1 MGSPTLAA
9 TAFAHDEFWARK
21 KFWTLFSPKFY
32 FYDQQENLIAFVKQ
46 KAFKLREDIRV
57 YRDEAMTN
65 ELLHIRARTILD
77 WSTAY
82 DVVDSYSRQKVGT
95 LKRKGWKSMV
105 RDEWVVMDANEV
117 EIGRIREDSAF
128 LALLRR
134 FLTGLIPQDYS
145 ITVRGREI
153 GSAKQNLN
161 FLLPKMN
168 VDLTGDPARELDRRI
183 ALAAVVLLMAVEGR
197 QD

>member
-9 TAFAHDEFWARK
+9 TAFSHDQFSARR
-21 KFWTLFSPKFY
+21 KFFSLFAPKFY
-32 FYDQQENLIAFVKQ
+32 FYDAQDRLIAFVKQ

-57 YRDEAMTN
+57 YTDEGMTR
-65 ELLHIRARTILD
+65 ELLHIRARRIID
-77 WSTAY
+77 WSAAY
-82 DVVDSYSRQKVGT
+82 DVMDSLSQQKIGA

-105 RDEWVVMDANEV
+105 RDEWIVMDASDAEV
-117 EIGRIREDSAF
+117 GSIQEDSTM

-134 FLTGLIPQDYS
+134 FITALIPQDYS
-145 ITVRGREI
+145 ITFRGREI

-161 FLLPKMN
+161 FFLPKMN
-168 VDLTGDPARELDRRI
+168 VDLTADPSRQFDRRM
-183 ALAAVVLLMAVEGR
+183 AMAAVVLLMAVEGR